1 MWFKIS
7 SLKLNVDNR
16 CLFYTD
22 QDTGGSIISRLIC
35 LMSDG
40 DIVGISTRTETQTNH
55 KTRRLTRQ
63 SYYELLKFVL
73 CFKLLKSTE
82 SGRRESGSM
91 LRTDDI
97 YRSDKS
103 AQS

>member
-1 MWFKIS
+1 MWFKTS
-7 SLKLNVDNR
+7 RWKLKVDNTR
-16 CLFYTD
+16 LFYTD

-55 KTRRLTRQ
+55 KTRWLTRQ
-63 SYYELLKFVL
+63 SYELLKFVL

>member
-40 DIVGISTRTETQTNH
+40 ILWELAQELKLKQTA
-55 KTRRLTRQ
+55 KPD
-63 SYYELLKFVL
+63 
-73 CFKLLKSTE
+73 
-82 SGRRESGSM
+82 G
-91 LRTDDI
+91 
-97 YRSDKS
+97 
-103 AQS
+103 